1 MIYTFSPNK
10 ASRKTPS
17 MAIPVGV
24 HDSVR
29 PPLLTP
35 DLHHQP
41 DFEGVRL
48 ASALHRLV
56 TCVEAHVVKLVLKA
70 NFEKRVSFF
79 YPLSN

>member
-1 MIYTFSPNK
+1 
-10 ASRKTPS
+10 

-29 PPLLTP
+29 PPPLTP

-56 TCVEAHVVKLVLKA
+56 TSVEAHVVKLVLKA
-70 NFEKRVSFF
+70 HFEKRLAF
-79 YPLSN
+79 LSTLELICHCHPVMQWKKL

>member
-1 MIYTFSPNK
+1 
-10 ASRKTPS
+10 

-29 PPLLTP
+29 PPPLTP

-56 TCVEAHVVKLVLKA
+56 TSVEAHVVKLVLKA
-70 NFEKRVSFF
+70 NFEKRVNFF
-79 YPLSN
+79 IHSPELICLAIL